1 MAAPDKIIGNLHTR
15 ESFKMYQKPQV
26 FSSNLLLGP
35 KGIRMP
41 PRLHNYYFLGSKVF
55 RLAPIRSLFKKYTG
69 RRPGIPAK
77 PDKKVLFAYTAII
90 EKASKTQNVLKQFA
104 LLAPRALDCPHD
116 NTIIISLG
124 PRSFDWPQ

>member
-1 MAAPDKIIGNLHTR
+1 MKQNVVQRVFNSSLKLIKKTKIN
-15 ESFKMYQKPQV
+15 
-26 FSSNLLLGP
+26 
-35 KGIRMP
+35 
-41 PRLHNYYFLGSKVF
+41 FLGSKNV
-55 RLAPIRSLFKKYTG
+55 RLAPIRSLFKTYTG